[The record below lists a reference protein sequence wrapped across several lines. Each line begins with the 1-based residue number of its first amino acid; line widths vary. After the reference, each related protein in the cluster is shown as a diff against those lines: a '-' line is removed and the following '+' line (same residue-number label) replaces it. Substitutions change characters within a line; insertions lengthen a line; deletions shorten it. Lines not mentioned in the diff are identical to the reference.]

1 MTAPAP
7 FFHDIALGSPAAY
20 AVWARTSDDVRLRIA
35 IWPEV
40 TAPTVKGT
48 ILILPGRTEFVEKYG
63 LVAADLAA
71 RGYTSMAID
80 WRCQGASDRLLDN
93 PLTGHVVRFE
103 DYQKD
108 VAALLEVAQGT
119 DLPRPFYLLA
129 HSMGGPIAFR
139 AMANGLPVKAAVL
152 TAPMWGIKMAPHLRP
167 IAWGLGWAAQTFGF
181 SHLFTPGTRKAAYV
195 GIEPFEGN
203 SLTSDPDI
211 YAYMKRQ
218 LAAQPQ
224 FGLGGPS
231 LQWLY
236 ASLQELR
243 RQAREPAP
251 PFPTLTF
258 LGSDEDVVQP
268 GPIHHRMQNWP
279 QGRLDI
285 IQGGRHEVLME
296 TPAIRAEVFDK
307 IAAHFAAHP

>member
-1 MTAPAP
+1 MPSPAP
-7 FFHDIALGSPAAY
+7 FFHDIALGPASAY
-20 AVWARTSDDVRLRIA
+20 ALWAQAADGVRLRIA

-40 TAPTVKGT
+40 TTPSVKGT
-48 ILILPGRTEFVEKYG
+48 ILLLPGRTEFVEKYG
-63 LVAADLAA
+63 LAAADLAA
-71 RGYTSMAID
+71 RGYATVAID
-80 WRCQGASDRLLDN
+80 LRCQGASDRLLKN
-93 PLTGHVVRFE
+93 PLTGHVVRFD
-103 DYQKD
+103 DYQMD
-108 VAALLEVAQGT
+108 VAVLLKVAHAEALPE
-119 DLPRPFYLLA
+119 PYYLLA

-167 IAWGLGWAAQTFGF
+167 VAWGLCWAAQTFGF

-236 ASLQELR
+236 ASLRELR
-243 RQAREPAP
+243 LQAREAAPAI
-251 PFPTLTF
+251 PTLTF
-258 LGSDEDVVQP
+258 LGTDEDVVLHA
-268 GPIHHRMQNWP
+268 PIHQRMKSWP

-307 IAAHFAAHP
+307 IAAHFAAYP